1 MVSASFT
8 PILAQIFHRSV
19 VACFKVLAIQMKQQR
34 IAALVSFLNF
44 SGFSTCERLP
54 RVGKFGVEFGVWR
67 SVDVFFCGWDIQIPC
82 EESQS
87 GGEAMVM
94 RMISIEKGCGSH
106 SVGVLGLVLL
116 WR

>member
-1 MVSASFT
+1 
-8 PILAQIFHRSV
+8 
-19 VACFKVLAIQMKQQR
+19 MKQQR

-54 RVGKFGVEFGVWR
+54 RVGKFGVKFGVWR
-67 SVDVFFCGWDIQIPC
+67 SGD
-82 EESQS
+82 SLR
-87 GGEAMVM
+87 GEPEW
-94 RMISIEKGCGSH
+94 RRSDGDEMISIEKGCGSH